1 MAEARYLISDAARQV
16 GVETHVLRYWED
28 ELELAIPRNDMGH
41 RYYTDYHIRLF
52 CQIRDLKDRGYQL
65 KAIRNALNK
74 MSGAMENITI
84 TEDLMEEEMKAAW
97 KENHA
102 RAELTKEKAAGG
114 AERQNEAER
123 REGQTADGQAG
134 RNEAA
139 GGQIP
144 RSGGAGPA
152 ARGGGKTGSQDRQC
166 GQGGEAD
173 QELRVEYDGE
183 TEGPEVSPADENADA
198 DGQAGG
204 SLVPAGEQKPALLDA
219 EEKMARFQ
227 DIMNHIIGQAVEANM
242 ARISREITEDVSDAV
257 SENVTDRVMK
267 EVEYLLRVSDEKEE
281 ERFKQLDETIRAY
294 QNKGKGRAEAAAAK
308 TPFFRKKRFGRSG
321 RKLF

>member
-84 TEDLMEEEMKAAW
+84 TEELMEEEMKAAW

-144 RSGGAGPA
+144 RSGGPGRRCAAMERPETRTVSAVRTAQRNRNSGWNMTARRRCPKLPRRMKTRTASDRPA
-152 ARGGGKTGSQDRQC
+152 
-166 GQGGEAD
+166 EVWFP
-173 QELRVEYDGE
+173 QENRSRRFR
-183 TEGPEVSPADENADA
+183 TRKRRWPA
-198 DGQAGG
+198 
-204 SLVPAGEQKPALLDA
+204 
-219 EEKMARFQ
+219 F
-227 DIMNHIIGQAVEANM
+227 
-242 ARISREITEDVSDAV
+242 RIS
-257 SENVTDRVMK
+257 
-267 EVEYLLRVSDEKEE
+267 
-281 ERFKQLDETIRAY
+281 
-294 QNKGKGRAEAAAAK
+294 
-308 TPFFRKKRFGRSG
+308 
-321 RKLF
+321 

>member
-102 RAELTKEKAAGG
+102 RAELAKESAGNG
-114 AERQNEAER
+114 EGGQNEAER
-123 REGQTADGQAG
+123 REGQ
-134 RNEAA
+134 EP
-139 GGQIP
+139 GGQD
-144 RSGGAGPA
+144 AGLIRP
-152 ARGGGKTGSQDRQC
+152 
-166 GQGGEAD
+166 
-173 QELRVEYDGE
+173 EYDGDGE
-183 TEGPEVSPADENADA
+183 TDTT
-198 DGQAGG
+198 DGG
-204 SLVPAGEQKPALLDA
+204 LVPAGELGPVKPLSAD
-219 EEKMARFQ
+219 EKMARFQ
-227 DIMNHIIGQAVEANM
+227 EIMNHIIGQAVEANM
-242 ARISREITEDVSDAV
+242 ARISQEITEDVSDAV

-294 QNKGKGRAEAAAAK
+294 QNKGKGRAEAAATK
-308 TPFFRKKRFGRSG
+308 VPFFRKKKFGRSG
-321 RKLF
+321 RRL